1 MEKKTLIIRN
11 AAHLIKDCE
20 NTLSNVDIKIANGFI
35 TEIGKDL
42 CAPDA
47 REIDAS
53 SCIVAPGF
61 HNLHTHLYQNFLKG
75 MKDYLPLVEWCEQ
88 VTFPFVTVALGGE
101 VDKAELFYSFAM
113 MGGIEQLKSGITAF
127 VDLDM
132 SHPAM
137 NKAWQEL
144 GIRGNLAVQ
153 SANAWIPEHLRA
165 NGDAAQIKSLLK
177 YFEGAAPYT
186 LTSTAI
192 GPSTP
197 FCCTQEYLKALTDI
211 GRETGR
217 HVQIHVSETEREVKE
232 ALEDYGMTPL
242 EYLDSLGVLGSNMS
256 IVHCVHLTDKEMQIT
271 ADRGLVAVHCPMSN
285 LKLADGLAPIKKLRS
300 YGIPVTLGTDGA
312 ASNDRLDMF
321 AEMRCALQLARLR
334 DNDAAALTAKD
345 AFDMATRV
353 GAEAMGLKSGVIEVG
368 RPADIILVDTFA
380 PNMMPCH
387 DPINTLV
394 WCAAPENVR
403 TVVVNGDVVLEN
415 GQPTRVDAVAQ
426 MKEALRLEGQC
437 RALVAAQEQ

>member
-11 AAHLIKDCE
+11 AAHLIKDCN
-20 NTLSNVDIKIANGFI
+20 NTLSNVDILIEDGMIA
-35 TEIGKDL
+35 EIGKGISAP
-42 CAPDA
+42 CAQ
-47 REIDAS
+47 EIDAS
-53 SCIVAPGF
+53 ACIVAPGF

-75 MKDYLPLVEWCEQ
+75 MKDTLPLVEWCEQ
-88 VTFPFVTVALGGE
+88 VTFPFVTVALGGQ
-101 VDKAELFYSFAM
+101 VDKAALFYSFAM

-132 SHPAM
+132 SHPDM

-165 NGDAAQIKSLLK
+165 SGDAAQIQSLLN
-177 YFEGAAPYT
+177 YFEGAAPYS

-197 FCCTQEYLKALTDI
+197 FCCTPEYLKALTDI
-211 GRETGR
+211 GRDTGR

-232 ALEDYGMTPL
+232 ALQDYGMTPL
-242 EYLDSLGVLGSNMS
+242 EYLDSLGVLGKNMS
-256 IVHCVHLTDKEMQIT
+256 IVHCVHLTEKEMQIA

-321 AEMRCALQLARLR
+321 AEMRCAIQLARLK
-334 DNDAAALTAKD
+334 DNDAAALTARD

-353 GAEAMGLKSGVIEVG
+353 GAEAMGLNSGVLEVG
-368 RPADIILVDTFA
+368 RPADLMLIDTLA

-394 WCAAPENVR
+394 WCAAPENVT
-403 TVVVNGDVVLEN
+403 TVIINGDVVLSN
-415 GQPTRVDAVAQ
+415 GQPTHVDMAAQ
-426 MKEALRLEGQC
+426 MKEALRLEAEC
-437 RALVAAQEQ
+437 RVLIAEQ

>member
-217 HVQIHVSETEREVKE
+217 HVQIHVSETEREVK
-232 ALEDYGMTPL
+232 
-242 EYLDSLGVLGSNMS
+242 
-256 IVHCVHLTDKEMQIT
+256 
-271 ADRGLVAVHCPMSN
+271 
-285 LKLADGLAPIKKLRS
+285 
-300 YGIPVTLGTDGA
+300 
-312 ASNDRLDMF
+312 
-321 AEMRCALQLARLR
+321 
-334 DNDAAALTAKD
+334 
-345 AFDMATRV
+345 
-353 GAEAMGLKSGVIEVG
+353 
-368 RPADIILVDTFA
+368 IL
-380 PNMMPCH
+380 N
-387 DPINTLV
+387 
-394 WCAAPENVR
+394 
-403 TVVVNGDVVLEN
+403 
-415 GQPTRVDAVAQ
+415 
-426 MKEALRLEGQC
+426 
-437 RALVAAQEQ
+437 

>member
-1 MEKKTLIIRN
+1 MENTALIIRN
-11 AAHLIKDCE
+11 AAHLIKDRD
-20 NTLSNVDIKIANGFI
+20 NTLSNVDILIKDGMIA
-35 TEIGKDL
+35 EIGKGISAP
-42 CAPDA
+42 CAQ
-47 REIDAS
+47 EIDAS
-53 SCIVAPGF
+53 ACIVAPGF

-75 MKDYLPLVEWCEQ
+75 MKDTLPLVEWCEQ
-88 VTFPFVTVALGGE
+88 VTFPFVTAALSGK
-101 VDKAELFYSFAM
+101 VDKAAFFYSFAM

-144 GIRGNLAVQ
+144 GMRGNLAVQ

-165 NGDAAQIKSLLK
+165 NGDAAQINSLMK
-177 YFEGAAPYT
+177 YFEGASAYP

-197 FCCTQEYLKALTDI
+197 FCCTPEYLKALTDI
-211 GRETGR
+211 GRDTGR
-217 HVQIHVSETEREVKE
+217 HVQIHVSETQREVKE
-232 ALEDYGMTPL
+232 ALQDYGMTPL
-242 EYLDSLGVLGSNMS
+242 EYLDSLGVLGKNMS
-256 IVHCVHLTDKEMQIT
+256 IVHCVHLTEKEMQIA

-321 AEMRCALQLARLR
+321 AEMRCAIQLARLK
-334 DNDAAALTAKD
+334 DNDAAALTARD

-353 GAEAMGLKSGVIEVG
+353 GAEAMGLSSGVLEVG
-368 RPADIILVDTFA
+368 RPADLMLIDTFA

-394 WCAAPENVR
+394 WCAAPENVS
-403 TVVVNGDVVLEN
+403 TVIINGDVVLSN
-415 GQPTRVDAVAQ
+415 GQPTHVDMAAQ
-426 MKEALRLEGQC
+426 MKEALRLEAEC
-437 RALVAAQEQ
+437 RALIAEQ

>member
-1 MEKKTLIIRN
+1 MKNTALIIRN
-11 AAHLIKDCE
+11 AAHLIKDCN
-20 NTLSNVDIKIANGFI
+20 NTLSNVDILIEDGMIA
-35 TEIGKDL
+35 EIGKGISAP
-42 CAPDA
+42 CAQ
-47 REIDAS
+47 EIDAS
-53 SCIVAPGF
+53 ACIVAPGF

-75 MKDYLPLVEWCEQ
+75 MKDTLPLVEWCEQ
-88 VTFPFVTVALGGE
+88 VTFPFVTVALGGQ
-101 VDKAELFYSFAM
+101 VDKAALFYSFAM

-132 SHPAM
+132 SHPDM

-165 NGDAAQIKSLLK
+165 SGDAAQIQSLLN
-177 YFEGAAPYT
+177 YFEGAAPYS

-197 FCCTQEYLKALTDI
+197 FCCTPEYLKALTDI
-211 GRETGR
+211 GRDTGR

-232 ALEDYGMTPL
+232 ALQDYGMTPL
-242 EYLDSLGVLGSNMS
+242 EYLDSLGVLGKNMS
-256 IVHCVHLTDKEMQIT
+256 IVHCVHLTEKEMQIA

-321 AEMRCALQLARLR
+321 AEMRCAIQLARLK
-334 DNDAAALTAKD
+334 DNDAAALTARD

-353 GAEAMGLKSGVIEVG
+353 GAEAMGLNSGVLEVG
-368 RPADIILVDTFA
+368 RPADLMLIDTLA

-394 WCAAPENVR
+394 WCAAPENVT
-403 TVVVNGDVVLEN
+403 TVIINGDVVLSN
-415 GQPTRVDAVAQ
+415 GQPTHVDMAAQ
-426 MKEALRLEGQC
+426 MKEALRLEAEC
-437 RALVAAQEQ
+437 RVLIAEQ

>member
-1 MEKKTLIIRN
+1 MKNTALIIRN
-11 AAHLIKDCE
+11 AAHLIKDCN
-20 NTLSNVDIKIANGFI
+20 NTLSNVDILIEDGMIA
-35 TEIGKDL
+35 EIGKGISAP
-42 CAPDA
+42 CAQ
-47 REIDAS
+47 EIDAS
-53 SCIVAPGF
+53 ACIVAPGF

-75 MKDYLPLVEWCEQ
+75 MKDTLPLVEWCEQ
-88 VTFPFVTVALGGE
+88 VTFPFVTVALGGQ
-101 VDKAELFYSFAM
+101 VDKAALFYSFAM

-132 SHPAM
+132 SHPDM

-165 NGDAAQIKSLLK
+165 SGDAAQIQSLLN
-177 YFEGAAPYT
+177 YFEGAAPYS

-197 FCCTQEYLKALTDI
+197 FCCTPEYLKALTDI
-211 GRETGR
+211 GRDTGR

-232 ALEDYGMTPL
+232 ALQDYGMTPL
-242 EYLDSLGVLGSNMS
+242 EYLDSLGVLGKNMS
-256 IVHCVHLTDKEMQIT
+256 IVHCVHLTEKEMQIA

-321 AEMRCALQLARLR
+321 AEMRCAIQLARLK
-334 DNDAAALTAKD
+334 DNDAAALTARD

-353 GAEAMGLKSGVIEVG
+353 GAEAMGLNSGVLEVG
-368 RPADIILVDTFA
+368 RPADLMLIDTLA

-394 WCAAPENVR
+394 WCAAPENVT
-403 TVVVNGDVVLEN
+403 TVIINGDVVLSK
-415 GQPTRVDAVAQ
+415 GQPTRVDMTAQ
-426 MKEALRLEGQC
+426 MKEALRLEAEC
-437 RALVAAQEQ
+437 RALVEEQ